1 MTHGFT
7 RPDRAEAG
15 SKRKSQGRIMLSRRR
30 FLGQASVAAAYAW
43 TNKAH
48 FETGIPVSPALR
60 SPSSPSAG
68 TSLWQS
74 YGRIVLQHLED
85 SIIVRDGFTIE
96 QRPYGDC
103 EFSFEG
109 RAPHGTAEVQ
119 IWSGIKCRDRD
130 SRYVFAL
137 RGGNNDDLY
146 LARYG
151 ADGAAK
157 FLGIAPLDFHPVPGE
172 WYTFR
177 AVTRGNRILLFLNQ
191 EITPRINVVDDDA
204 PWAEGGVSLGGGW
217 LPAEFRNVRS
227 STLASPDSS
236 AIDVLGDAV
245 WAAPKVDK
253 EALRVHQRNAYLPA
267 EVHLPDQ
274 PRVACSL
281 DGSWLFLPDQ
291 ELAPSVTPQ
300 SVALDDGQWHVME
313 VPHFWTST
321 LSWLHGETGFP
332 KLKGISTSKGICDR
346 FYEAELK
353 RLDGYT
359 FDWRA
364 TKSGWYR
371 HYLNLPASI
380 ANRRFELCFDA
391 VAKVADVW
399 LNGVQVG
406 SHVGMFGEVRCD
418 ISRAVR
424 PGKNLLAVHVVGHLG
439 SHAAKNEVLGVAV
452 TVEVTSEMLSS
463 LPHGMYP
470 NDASGIW
477 QPVTLLVTNEVY
489 VQDVY
494 TKPRLNGLDF
504 EVTVLNTTPE
514 RKDTSV
520 SYAITSSA
528 DGKELYSTK
537 QGVSQLIGSTP
548 VALHL
553 TTPNLSPQ
561 LWSPHE
567 PNLYV
572 LEVTLT
578 SGSRVLDKHR
588 TTFGFRTFTVD
599 KGRLMLNGRP
609 FWLRGAN
616 HFPNALRPN
625 DAELAKHFI
634 QLAKAGNVVATRSHT
649 VPFTSRWLEAADEA
663 GMAVSYEGTWPWLML
678 EGELPSKELI
688 SAWKSEFLSLMH
700 KHRNHPS
707 LILWTVNNEMKFEVL
722 ERRNQNLLREKWEI
736 LSDMVGAM
744 RKMDPTRP
752 IVCDSSY
759 CRQEIGAEYSTLVGP
774 SGFDDGDVDDAHRY
788 YGWYEPSFFHFYHGE
803 FGKKAAYPGRPL
815 ISQEM
820 STGYPKNDDGH
831 PTRFYLFQHHTPQSL
846 VGSEAY
852 ENRDPS
858 IFLQRQSFIT
868 KELAETIRRTNRAE
882 CSGVLHFAYVSWFKN
897 VWNAKTIEPFPTYHA
912 LSDALQ
918 PVLVSAELHG
928 RHFYSGSKTPV
939 KVCIVNDS
947 ETGKELPPG
956 KLIWQVESDGNTLA
970 TGALVTSV
978 VGYYSNVGGEFVLS
992 LPDDLPSPRI
1002 DATLTLLLEV
1012 NGIVQS
1018 KNSYDITIGMRSWAN
1033 EGLKHPIAIFT
1044 SKNNV
1049 QLDTMPVSGRE
1060 IASFQD
1066 AKPGE
1071 VVIVP
1076 NAETIL
1082 SNTKVGSELW
1092 QFVISGGGVLL
1103 LTPGTKL
1110 PSLFPDQ
1117 VKSFRTCLGE
1127 IVSMCIP
1134 ESPVFDG
1141 LEPLDLAWFEMGEGR
1156 IPRAC
1161 RGVYEVAP
1169 RRTDTSMLAEVV
1181 DIHGYLQAPADLAKY
1196 RGTPLVQL
1204 NDGKGRV
1211 IASEMMLFEAPLDLI
1226 AGRLLSN
1233 LINTLSSETG
1243 SVPIS

>member
-1 MTHGFT
+1 
-7 RPDRAEAG
+7 
-15 SKRKSQGRIMLSRRR
+15 MLSRRT
-30 FLGQASVAAAYAW
+30 FLARISAATAACAW
-43 TNKAH
+43 TSRAGADVPALLLGALQSH
-48 FETGIPVSPALR
+48 ASPAAE
-60 SPSSPSAG
+60 S
-68 TSLWQS
+68 SLWKS
-74 YGRIVLQHLED
+74 YGRIVLQHLQD
-85 SIIVRDGFTIE
+85 SIIVQDGFTIE
-96 QRPYGDC
+96 HRQYGDC
-103 EFSFEG
+103 DFSFDG
-109 RAPHGTAEVQ
+109 RAPQGTPEVQ

-172 WYTFR
+172 WYTLR
-177 AVTRGNRILLFLNQ
+177 AVTRGKRILLFLNQ
-191 EITPRINVVDDDA
+191 ETTPRINVVDNDA
-204 PWAEGGVSLGGGW
+204 PWTEGGVSLGCGW
-217 LPAEFRNVRS
+217 LPSEFRNVKS
-227 STLASPDSS
+227 KALAAGDSS
-236 AIDVLGDAV
+236 AIDALGDAV
-245 WAAPKVDK
+245 WTAPTVDK
-253 EALRVHQRNAYLPA
+253 EALRTHQRDAYLPA
-267 EVHLPDQ
+267 EVTLLDQ
-274 PRVACSL
+274 PRMAFPL

-291 ELAPSVTPQ
+291 ELAPSVAPQ
-300 SVALDDGQWHVME
+300 SEVLDDRQWHVME
-313 VPHFWTST
+313 VPHFWTPT

-332 KLKGISTSKGICDR
+332 KLKGISTSKGICDK
-346 FYEAELK
+346 FYEAEMN

-364 TKSGWYR
+364 TKGGWYR
-371 HYLNLPASI
+371 HYLNLPASV

-391 VAKVADVW
+391 IAKVADVW
-399 LNGVQVG
+399 LNGIQVG

-418 ISRAVR
+418 ISHAVK

-439 SHAAKNEVLGVAV
+439 HQAAKNEVVGVAV

-463 LPHGMYP
+463 LPHGMYQ

-477 QPVTLLVTNEVY
+477 QPVTLLLTSEVCA
-489 VQDVY
+489 QDVY
-494 TKPRLNGLDF
+494 TRPRLDGLDF
-504 EVTVLNTTPE
+504 DVTVLNTMPE
-514 RKDTSV
+514 SRDVSV

-528 DGKELYSTK
+528 DGKELYSAK
-537 QGVSQLIGSTP
+537 HVVSQSIGSTP
-548 VALHL
+548 ATLHL
-553 TTPNLSPQ
+553 TTPNLSPK

-578 SGSRVLDKHR
+578 SGSTVLDKHR

-599 KGRLMLNGRP
+599 KGRLMLNGRS

-625 DAELAKHFI
+625 DAELAKHFM

-663 GMAVSYEGTWPWLML
+663 GMAVSYEGSWPWLML
-678 EGELPSKELI
+678 EGDVPSKELI
-688 SAWKSEFLSLMH
+688 SAWKSEFLSLIR
-700 KHRNHPS
+700 KHRNHAS

-722 ERRNQNLLREKWEI
+722 ERRNQNLLREKWEV
-736 LSDMVGAM
+736 LNDMVVAM

-752 IVCDSSY
+752 VVCDSSY

-774 SGFDDGDVDDAHRY
+774 SGFDDGDIDDAHRY
-788 YGWYEPSFFHFYHGE
+788 YGWYDPSFFHFYHGE

-820 STGYPKNDDGH
+820 STGYPRNDDGH

-846 VGSEAY
+846 VGPEAY
-852 ENRDPS
+852 ENRDPAY
-858 IFLQRQSFIT
+858 FLQRQSFMT

-918 PVLVSAELHG
+918 PVLVSAELYG

-939 KVCIVNDS
+939 RVCIVNDS
-947 ETGKELPPG
+947 ETGTELSPG
-956 KLIWQVESDGNTLA
+956 RLVWQVKSGGKMLA
-970 TGALVTSV
+970 TGALATSV
-978 VGYYSNVGGEFVLS
+978 VPYYSNVCGEFVLS
-992 LPDDLPSPRI
+992 LPAELPSPRLN
-1002 DATLTLLLEV
+1002 ATLTLFLEV
-1012 NGIVQS
+1012 NGAVQS
-1018 KNSYDITIGMRSWAN
+1018 KNTYDITIATRAWAD
-1033 EGLKHPIAIFT
+1033 EGLRHPIAIFT

-1049 QLDTMPVSGRE
+1049 QLGMPPVLGRE
-1060 IASFQD
+1060 ITSFQD
-1066 AKPGE
+1066 ARPEE

-1076 NAETIL
+1076 NAETML
-1082 SNTKVGSELW
+1082 GNSRVGGELRRFVGS
-1092 QFVISGGGVLL
+1092 GGRVLL
-1103 LTPGTKL
+1103 LNAGATL

-1117 VKSFRTCLGE
+1117 VKSFRTCPGE

-1134 ESPVFDG
+1134 ESPAFDG

-1161 RGVYEVAP
+1161 RGVYQVEP
-1169 RRTDTSMLAEVV
+1169 RQADTSMLAEVV
-1181 DIHGYLQAPADLAKY
+1181 DIHGYLKTPEDLAKY

-1204 NDGKGRV
+1204 KDGKGRI
-1211 IASEMMLFEAPLDLI
+1211 IASEMMLFEAPQDPI
-1226 AGRLLSN
+1226 AGRLLGN
-1233 LINTLSSETG
+1233 LIKALAVESR
-1243 SVPIS
+1243 PF